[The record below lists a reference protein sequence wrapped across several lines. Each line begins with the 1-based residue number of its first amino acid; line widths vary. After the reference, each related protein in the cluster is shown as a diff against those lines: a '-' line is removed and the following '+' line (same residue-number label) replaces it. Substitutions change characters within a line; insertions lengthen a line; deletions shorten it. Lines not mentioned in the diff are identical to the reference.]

1 MWGDPNCGLSS
12 PVNWNIF
19 LTSAKQAFGVANKVA
34 IRNVTYMLQE
44 IQNNFSHYIF
54 PYVLI

>member
-12 PVNWNIF
+12 SVNWNIF

-34 IRNVTYMLQE
+34 I
-44 IQNNFSHYIF
+44 
-54 PYVLI
+54 